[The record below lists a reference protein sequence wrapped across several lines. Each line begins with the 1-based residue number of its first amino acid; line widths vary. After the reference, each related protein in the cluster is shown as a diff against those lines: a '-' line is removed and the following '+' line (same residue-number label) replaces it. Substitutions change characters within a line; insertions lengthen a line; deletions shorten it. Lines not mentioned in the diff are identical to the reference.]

1 MDLIS
6 IAAIALIVYLTLSM
20 LFRTALVIGYLYFMY
35 TMFNGD
41 DEVSSATD
49 WMSGSPEKEFPF
61 GNE

>member
-20 LFRTALVIGYLYFMY
+20 LFRTALVVGYLYFMY
-35 TMFNGD
+35 RMFKGD
-41 DEVSSATD
+41 DKVSSATD
-49 WMSGSPEKEFPF
+49 WMSDTDSAFPF